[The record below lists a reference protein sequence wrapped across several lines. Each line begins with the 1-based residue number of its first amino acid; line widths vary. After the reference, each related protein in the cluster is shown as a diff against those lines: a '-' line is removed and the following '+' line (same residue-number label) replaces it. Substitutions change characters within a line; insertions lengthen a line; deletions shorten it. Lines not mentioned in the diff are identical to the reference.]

1 MPGRRISPE
10 LSEELRV
17 AATPIF
23 KAKGVILFRAGQP
36 GRGAF
41 VVRSGQVKMIL
52 DGAANFYPTRILGS
66 GALIGLPAA
75 VSGEPYSLTAEATK
89 DCRLDY
95 ITRRKLLNL
104 LRRNTKI
111 ACQIVKILSEE
122 IFQMRET
129 AKLASQRQHSA
140 LKCKEPKPAPHSLGS
155 STPIFGRTH

>member
-23 KAKGVILFRAGQP
+23 KAKGAILFRAGQP

-95 ITRRKLLNL
+95 SIPTEGPCPKQITALAGSHTGNPHKLKTQTVRIANLNC
-104 LRRNTKI
+104 RD
-111 ACQIVKILSEE
+111 
-122 IFQMRET
+122 
-129 AKLASQRQHSA
+129 
-140 LKCKEPKPAPHSLGS
+140 
-155 STPIFGRTH
+155 